1 MLTLT
6 AYLKIFGKIIP
17 SKPLTQNTLKPILLF
32 INRIFLFLLSKLIIQ
47 ISMIEN
53 FLKCLT
59 IIKEKF
65 LVTCLH

>member
-17 SKPLTQNTLKPILLF
+17 SKLLTQNTLKPILLF
-32 INRIFLFLLSKLIIQ
+32 TNRTFLFLLSKLIIQ
-47 ISMIEN
+47 INMIEN

>member
-1 MLTLT
+1 MLTLM

-17 SKPLTQNTLKPILLF
+17 SKLLTQNTPKLILLF
-32 INRIFLFLLSKLIIQ
+32 INQTFLFPLSKLIIQ
-47 ISMIEN
+47 INMIEN
-53 FLKCLT
+53 FLKCLI

>member
-6 AYLKIFGKIIP
+6 VYLKIFGKIIL
-17 SKPLTQNTLKPILLF
+17 SKLLTQNTLKLILPF
-32 INRIFLFLLSKLIIQ
+32 INQIFLFLLSKLIIQ
-47 ISMIEN
+47 INMIVN
-53 FLKCLT
+53 FLKYLI

>member
-17 SKPLTQNTLKPILLF
+17 SKRLTQNTLKLILLF
-32 INRIFLFLLSKLIIQ
+32 INRIFLFPLSKLIIQ
-47 ISMIEN
+47 INMIEN
-53 FLKCLT
+53 FSKYLI

>member
-6 AYLKIFGKIIP
+6 AYLKIFGKIIL

-47 ISMIEN
+47 INMIEN